1 MSSGARLAPVL
12 DAGPGRANF
21 RVANSRLLP
30 TIPPSKDANAESG
43 EAGAEKNEGAGFRDS
58 DVAGSRD
65 SDVVDATLAVAIL
78 VILCKGAVQSKPRG

>member
-1 MSSGARLAPVL
+1 MSSGARLAPEL

-30 TIPPSKDANAESG
+30 TIPPSKDVNAESG
-43 EAGAEKNEGAGFRDS
+43 EAGAEKNEGAGF
-58 DVAGSRD
+58 RD